1 MTTLSVVI
9 PCHNARGTLGACL
22 EALRAQTQK
31 PSEVIVVNDASTDGS
46 DEIAARFGVA
56 VIRSDKR
63 RSAGQARNVGKAHA
77 GGDIIAFTD
86 ADALP
91 RADWVEKIRSAFER
105 YPEASGVGGAILD
118 GSRGIAGRLEYLSNF
133 SEYIASRKAGE
144 VSTIPTINV
153 AYRREAIQGIDFIPT
168 TAGEDT
174 TFNAEI
180 GSRGGRLV
188 FDPSIS
194 VTHTPSRRGLLSFFR
209 NQYRCGKAFVY
220 PRVRYPLR
228 GQVFLR
234 HPLLLL
240 FMPRLA
246 VLLARY
252 LFTEHLVSF
261 IVLLPLLAAGEVC
274 RTAGVLH
281 QRRVENS

>member
-1 MTTLSVVI
+1 MQAVSVII

-22 EALRAQTQK
+22 EALRTQTVK
-31 PSEVIVVNDASTDGS
+31 PSEVIVVDDASTDGS
-46 DEIAARFGVA
+46 GEIAARFGSV
-56 VIRSDKR
+56 VIRSDER
-63 RSAGQARNVGKAHA
+63 LSAGQARTIGKARA
-77 GGDIIAFTD
+77 GGSIIAFTD
-86 ADALP
+86 ADAVP
-91 RADWVEKIRSAFER
+91 QADWVEKVHSAFER
-105 YPEASGVGGAILD
+105 YPGASGVGGAILD

-133 SEYIASRKAGE
+133 SEYIGSKKPGQ

-180 GSRGGRLV
+180 GSRGGRLI
-188 FDPSIS
+188 FDPSIR
-194 VTHTPSRRGLLSFFR
+194 VTHIPSRRGLLSFFR
-209 NQYRCGKAFVY
+209 NQYRCGRAFVY
-220 PRVRYPLR
+220 PRMRYPLR

-234 HPLLLL
+234 YPLLLL
-240 FMPRLA
+240 FMPRLG

-252 LFTEHLVSF
+252 LFTEHLISF

-281 QRRVENS
+281 QRRVEKS